1 MKKVKEGIHMKTEF
15 RQISFKRM
23 NSDEFK
29 VYSKWS
35 AKAYADHLIKS
46 GDERFRFKALK
57 EAKAEFRDVFP
68 DGADSAD
75 NWLYIVINENNEKI
89 GVLGYQKSP
98 FEENTAFVTENVIK
112 EEYRGQGYGKSAF
125 AKIQEDAREK
135 GFLKMA
141 LNVFKH
147 TPVSYA
153 MYEKS
158 GFKVIEDHGGSA
170 IMEKVLGCAEE

>member
-1 MKKVKEGIHMKTEF
+1 MKTEF

-170 IMEKVLGCAEE
+170 IMEKVLGCDKE

>member
-1 MKKVKEGIHMKTEF
+1 MKDSLK
-15 RQISFKRM
+15 QISLKRM

-35 AKAYADHLIKS
+35 AKAYAEHLIKS
-46 GDERFRFKALK
+46 GDERFRFKALRA
-57 EAKAEFRDVFP
+57 AKSEFRDVFP
-68 DGADSAD
+68 YGADSVD
-75 NWLYIVINENNEKI
+75 NYLYIVIDEDDEKI
-89 GVLGYQKSP
+89 GVIGYQKSP
-98 FEENTAFVTENVIK
+98 FEENAAFVTENVIK

-125 AKIQEDAREK
+125 VKIQEDAREK
-135 GFLKMA
+135 GFSKMV

-153 MYEKS
+153 MYEKN

-170 IMEKVLGCAEE
+170 IMEKIFDYIEE